1 MTFDRKIHKKF
12 RTTNLQKNVII
23 KERVREERRDARGT
37 GDRRVLSRF
46 SIARLPRFPAISIF
60 PLSFEISLNFLPRGF
75 KGIGAVMQTAH
86 RCSLRIVCRLRRM
99 RFVFASAGN
108 FFANP
113 IPLSFACL
121 DREKTVTGGATFGFN
136 PVLLTGDSSRRT
148 RSASIIE

>member
-1 MTFDRKIHKKF
+1 MTFDRKTHKKF
-12 RTTNLQKNVII
+12 RTTNLQKNVTI

-37 GDRRVLSRF
+37 GDRKVLSRF
-46 SIARLPRFPAISIF
+46 SIRYYRFPAISIF

-121 DREKTVTGGATFGFN
+121 DRGKTATGGATFGFN

-148 RSASIIE
+148 GGASIIE